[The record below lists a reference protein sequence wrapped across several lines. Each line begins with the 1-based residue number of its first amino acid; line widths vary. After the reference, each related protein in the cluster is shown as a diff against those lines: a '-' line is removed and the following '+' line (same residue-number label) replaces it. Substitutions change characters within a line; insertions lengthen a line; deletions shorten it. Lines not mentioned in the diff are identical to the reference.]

1 VVPILGK
8 LLYVVLDGAGDRPNP
23 QLGDKTPLQ
32 YARKPSIDWLAQK
45 GVTGLVYTVG
55 EGIAPESDVAVLSI
69 LGYDP
74 LAHHTGRGVLE
85 ALGAGLDFENGWL
98 ALRCNFATVNRDFTI
113 VDRRCGRT
121 LTTSEAAELAKAIN
135 EEVRLEGATFT
146 FKSTIGHRG
155 VLVIKRPNG
164 LLSSNITN
172 TDPAYEKVGG
182 LGVAKAKSEAKVAE
196 CRPLDD
202 SPEAAMAAK
211 LVNEFTVKA
220 IEVLDGHP
228 INSERRRRGLL
239 PANAILCRDAGHER
253 PKLKP
258 MSELYGLKMACLAE
272 MPVERG
278 IAMAAG
284 MEVIPVPPMV
294 GKAEVDYRLRAESA
308 LEALYKYDGVYV
320 HLKGPD
326 EPGHDGDPLRKAKS
340 IEDIDEYFFEA
351 VVEDLN
357 LNDVVVVVTSDHAT
371 PCTLRA
377 HSDDPVPILM
387 AGGGVEP
394 DEVDRFDEESCKRG
408 ALGVIKGL
416 EVMSIAV
423 RYLRSA

>member
-1 VVPILGK
+1 VSSLRK

-32 YARKPSIDWLAQK
+32 YARKPNIDWLAQK
-45 GVTGLVYTVG
+45 GATGLVYTVG

-74 LAHHTGRGVLE
+74 FVHHVGRGALE
-85 ALGAGLDFENGWL
+85 ALGAGLDFEDGWL
-98 ALRCNFATVNRDFTI
+98 ALRCNFATVGRDLAI

-121 LTTSEAAELAKAIN
+121 LTAAEAAELARAIN
-135 EEVRLEGATFT
+135 EEVKLEGATFT

-155 VLVIKRPNG
+155 VLVIKRLDGP
-164 LLSSNITN
+164 LSSNITN

-182 LGVAKAKSEAKVAE
+182 LGVAKAKGGAKVTE

-202 SPEAAMAAK
+202 SPEAAVAAK
-211 LVNEFTVKA
+211 LVNEFTIKA
-220 IEVLDGHP
+220 IDVLEKHP
-228 INSERRRRGLL
+228 INSERRRIGLL
-239 PANAILCRDAGHER
+239 PANAILCRDASHKR
-253 PKLKP
+253 PRLKP
-258 MSELYGLKMACLAE
+258 ISELYGLKMACLAE

-284 MEVIPVPPMV
+284 MEVVPIPPML

-340 IEDIDEYFFEA
+340 IEDIDEHFFGV
-351 VVEDLN
+351 VVEDLD
-357 LNDVVVVVTSDHAT
+357 LDDVVVVVTSDHAT
-371 PCTLRA
+371 PCTLGA

-387 AGGGVEP
+387 AGGEVEP
-394 DEVDRFDEESCKRG
+394 DGVGNFDEESCRRG
-408 ALGVIKGL
+408 ALGLIKGT
-416 EVMSIAV
+416 EIMPIAV
-423 RYLRSA
+423 RYLKSL

>member
-1 VVPILGK
+1 VVSLKK
-8 LLYVVLDGAGDRPNP
+8 LLYVVLDGVGDRPHP
-23 QLGDKTPLQ
+23 LLGGKTPLQ
-32 YARKPSIDWLAQK
+32 YAHKPNIDRLAEE

-74 LAHHTGRGVLE
+74 FAHHVGRGVLE
-85 ALGAGLDFENGWL
+85 ALGAGFDFEDGWL
-98 ALRCNFATVNRDFTI
+98 ALRCNFATVDRDLTI

-121 LTTSEAAELAKAIN
+121 LTTSEAAELAEAIN
-135 EEVRLEGATFT
+135 EEVELERATFT

-155 VLVIKRPNG
+155 VLVIRRLDGP
-164 LLSSNITN
+164 LSGNITN
-172 TDPAYEKVGG
+172 TDPAYERLGG
-182 LGVAKAKSEAKVAE
+182 LGVAKDKGEAKVAK
-196 CRPLDD
+196 CRPLDE
-202 SPEAAMAAK
+202 SPEAAMAAR

-220 IEVLDGHP
+220 IEVLDRHP
-228 INSERRRRGLL
+228 MNSERRRRGLL

-253 PKLKP
+253 PRLK
-258 MSELYGLKMACLAE
+258 SINELYGLKMACLAE

-284 MEVIPVPPMV
+284 MEVISIPPML
-294 GKAEVDYRLRAESA
+294 GKAEVDYRLRAESS
-308 LEALYKYDGVYV
+308 LEALYKYDGVYA

-351 VVEDLN
+351 VVKDLN
-357 LNDVVVVVTSDHAT
+357 LEEVLVVVTSDHAT

-394 DEVDRFDEESCKRG
+394 DEVDKFDEESCRRG
-408 ALGVIKGL
+408 AMGTIKGT
-416 EVMSIAV
+416 EIMSIAV
-423 RYLRSA
+423 KYLRPA